1 MVNNED
7 IIMKSQENDIV
18 LFELRNE
25 ILYGRYKI
33 SNLDLAAAKAA
44 TAFRMQITQ
53 GKRMP
58 AMADISNVKNI
69 DKATRHYFSSPQA
82 GEDLAALAVIINNP
96 VTRTI
101 GNFFLKFH
109 QPEYPCRLFTSID
122 EATLWIKQ
130 FV

>member
-1 MVNNED
+1 
-7 IIMKSQENDIV
+7 MKSQENDIV
-18 LFELRNE
+18 LFELRND

-33 SNLDLAAAKAA
+33 SNLDLATAKAA

-69 DKATRHYFSSPQA
+69 DKATRQYFSSPQA
-82 GEDLAALAVIINNP
+82 GEDLSALAVIINNP

-109 QPEYPCRLFTSID
+109 KPEYPCRLFTSID
-122 EATLWIKQ
+122 EASLWIKQ
-130 FV
+130 FA